1 MTVKSYCLWK
11 KTFKTIHQLS
21 CFVGH
26 SVSFVWTLKKNL
38 RAQEPP
44 PKILNKK
51 TFMALLIFLKGQ
63 IIQEGILIIKYLRF
77 LDLLTTVNAVDLQNL
92 KSPESR

>member
-1 MTVKSYCLWK
+1 MEEDIFNYSPTVMFRGTLCLFCLNFK
-11 KTFKTIHQLS
+11 KK
-21 CFVGH
+21 
-26 SVSFVWTLKKNL
+26 
-38 RAQEPP
+38 
-44 PKILNKK
+44 
-51 TFMALLIFLKGQ
+51 FLKGQ